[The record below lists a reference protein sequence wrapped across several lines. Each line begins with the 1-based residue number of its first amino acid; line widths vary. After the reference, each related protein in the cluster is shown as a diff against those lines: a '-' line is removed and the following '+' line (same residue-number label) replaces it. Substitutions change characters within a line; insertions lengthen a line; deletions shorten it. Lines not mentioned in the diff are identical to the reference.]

1 MNLSIVGRHLD
12 LTDGMKVAINGVVE
26 DIQKYNLDIIAC
38 RVIVDKDKKE
48 KIKVEFN
55 IQVAHKGSV
64 VITQVEKDFYAAL
77 DLAKGRI
84 EKVLRR
90 YHDKLVDHHKDEKSQ
105 VEIVAYEENESDD
118 IIDTP
123 LDIEKPLSIDEAAE
137 EFKNSGLF
145 FMVYKDLTGEK
156 RVIYKRKDG
165 KLGLY

>member
-1 MNLSIVGRHLD
+1 MNLSIVGRHLE
-12 LTDGMKVAINGVVE
+12 LTDGMKVAVNAVVE
-26 DIQKYNLDIIAC
+26 DIKKYNLDIIAC

-48 KIKVEFN
+48 RIKVEFN

-77 DLAKGRI
+77 ELAKDRI

-90 YHDKLVDHHKDEKSQ
+90 YHDKIVDHHKDEKSQ
-105 VEIVAYEENESDD
+105 VEVVSNENDSDD
-118 IIDTP
+118 IIDAP
-123 LDIEKPLSIDEAAE
+123 LDIEKPVSIDEAAE

-145 FMVYKDLTGEK
+145 FMVFKDLAGEK
-156 RVIYKRKDG
+156 RVLYKRKDG